1 MGFLDFV
8 KKIFSTGDDDDAEL
22 RAARARHG
30 ITVDPRE
37 DKEEEADE
45 KEAYDPWEEVK
56 NARTNFLLG
65 SWATKKFRIVGE
77 EKVKADLEAL
87 EKKREEE
94 QKKG

>member
-1 MGFLDFV
+1 MGFFDFV